1 MLFLG
6 PWVTAL
12 LFGPKLVL
20 STTGILLV
28 SVGVA
33 LFLVALV
40 ASDGALAI
48 GRHSLVLRSWL
59 VALVAVVPITV
70 VADGTLLRATIP
82 LIVGASIAALQ
93 LVIGLSLGFGRNH
106 REVTL
111 F

>member
-1 MLFLG
+1 
-6 PWVTAL
+6 
-12 LFGPKLVL
+12 
-20 STTGILLV
+20 
-28 SVGVA
+28 
-33 LFLVALV
+33 
-40 ASDGALAI
+40 
-48 GRHSLVLRSWL
+48 